1 MILNF
6 STGYLLMVKL
16 FTKFITILT
25 TTFITLLITHP
36 QSAKAASFNFTQT
49 GFSGGGNLRGSF
61 QGEDTNN
68 DGSIVSNELTSFN
81 LEFIEDRIVE
91 SFDANTSKFNAV
103 RFFNYNIANNSFN
116 DFRIFDVLTDRD
128 RLNIPGT
135 SPGRAAIGNF
145 NTVLENG
152 VTTITRSL
160 LDTSVTQISTS
171 RNPFVIST
179 NNPSVKV
186 NEPEM
191 FYGLTFIGILGLGIA
206 SQKRKLTT

>member
-1 MILNF
+1 MA
-6 STGYLLMVKL
+6 KL
-16 FTKFITILT
+16 FTKIITIFT
-25 TTFITLLITHP
+25 TSFITLLITSP
-36 QSAKAASFNFTQT
+36 ESVRAASFNFTQT

-68 DGSIVSNELTSFN
+68 DGSIVNNELTSFN
-81 LEFIEDRIVE
+81 LEFIGDRIVE
-91 SFDANTSKFNAV
+91 TFDANTSKFNA
-103 RFFNYNIANNSFN
+103 RRLFNYNIANNSFN
-116 DFRIFDVLTDRD
+116 EFQIFDVLTDRD
-128 RLNIPGT
+128 RLNVPGT

-152 VTTITRSL
+152 VTTITRS
-160 LDTSVTQISTS
+160 TNVTQISTS
-171 RNPFVIST
+171 GNPFVIST

-186 NEPEM
+186 DEPEM